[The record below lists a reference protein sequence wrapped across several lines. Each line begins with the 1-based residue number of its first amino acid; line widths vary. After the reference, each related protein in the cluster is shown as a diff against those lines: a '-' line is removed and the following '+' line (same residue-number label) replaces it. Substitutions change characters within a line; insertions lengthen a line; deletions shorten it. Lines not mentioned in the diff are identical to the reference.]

1 MNTVSTGKRLAK
13 NTLYMYLRMFIQL
26 IISLY
31 TTRVVLRQLGVD
43 DYGIYN
49 LAGSVVALFSS
60 LRVLF
65 ASSTQRF
72 LNFEM
77 GKNGE
82 DSPRLN
88 KIFNMSLN
96 VNLIISILFVICV
109 ECVGVWFFGH
119 KANIDAS
126 RLLAAKIVFHLSL
139 ASSVCSIFTT
149 TFDAEIISHEK
160 MDFYASL
167 SIIESLL
174 RLLVV
179 FLLGIFSYDKLILYG
194 ILLFFVSLLV
204 LTINCIYCY
213 SSFRECRIHV
223 IWDRFLAK
231 KMLSFAGWNFLGNTS
246 YSLAHN
252 GINMVLN
259 VFGGTIVNASRGI
272 AYQVQS
278 AINKFIN
285 DISVVLRPYCV
296 KEYAKENFIGF
307 NYVIGILAKL
317 MFSIQCCMVTI
328 IGINITII
336 LDWWLGTVP
345 PFAVVFTQIILI
357 DSLVRSLSPSIDIV
371 FMSEGRLKEYQIAE
385 SIILSLPLLA
395 SYLLLKNGA
404 PYVFVFY
411 SICVFEIIN
420 LLVTL
425 GIAGKHTQ
433 LDLSQYLRN
442 VLLPCSLPF
451 FVIAISLLFISKIN
465 SPVCQ
470 AIFSTIILLL
480 TIFYLFFFGFSKK
493 ERKTLFSIVKSSK

>member
-1 MNTVSTGKRLAK
+1 MNQNSKRIAK
-13 NTLYMYLRMFIQL
+13 NTLYMYLRMFVQL

-82 DSPRLN
+82 ESPRLN

-96 VNLIISILFVICV
+96 VNLIISIIFVICV
-109 ECVGVWFFGH
+109 ECVGIWFFGY

-126 RLLAAKIVFHLSL
+126 RLFAAKFIFHLSL
-139 ASSVCSIFTT
+139 ASSVCNIITT

-167 SIIESLL
+167 SIVESLL
-174 RLLVV
+174 RLLIV
-179 FLLGIFSYDKLILYG
+179 FLLGIFNYDKLILYG

-204 LTINCIYCY
+204 LIINCLYCY
-213 SSFRECRIHV
+213 FSFRECRIQML
-223 IWDRFLAK
+223 WDRLLAK

-259 VFGGTIVNASRGI
+259 VFGGAIVNASRGI
-272 AYQVQS
+272 AYQVQ
-278 AINKFIN
+278 AAVNKFIN

-296 KEYAKENFIGF
+296 KEYAKENYNGF

-317 MFSIQCCMVTI
+317 MFFIQCWLVTI
-328 IGINITII
+328 IGMNISII
-336 LDWWLGTVP
+336 LNWWLGTVP

-385 SIILSLPLLA
+385 SILLALPLLA
-395 SYLLLKNGA
+395 SYILLNNEA
-404 PYVFVFY
+404 PYEFVFY
-411 SICVFEIIN
+411 LICVFEIIN

-425 GIAGKHTQ
+425 VIAGKCTK
-433 LDLSQYLRN
+433 LDLPKYLNN
-442 VLLPCSLPF
+442 VLYPCSLPF
-451 FVIAISLLFISKIN
+451 IVLTISLMFISILKTPIY
-465 SPVCQ
+465 Q
-470 AIFSTIILLL
+470 ATVSFIILLL
-480 TIFYLFFFGFSKK
+480 FLVYMLFFGFSKE
-493 ERKTLFSIVKSSK
+493 ERMTLFSIVKSSK